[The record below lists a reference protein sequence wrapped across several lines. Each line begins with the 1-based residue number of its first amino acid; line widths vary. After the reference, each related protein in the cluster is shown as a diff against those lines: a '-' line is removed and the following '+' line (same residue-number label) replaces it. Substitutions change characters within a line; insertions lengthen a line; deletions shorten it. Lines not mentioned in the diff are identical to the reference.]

1 MTGGH
6 GALPYFNAFMNAFM
20 KDKPRESFEKAPPIP
35 SEIKSLIEK
44 NKREELEKLEKAD
57 EAGFKTGVVFTPGT
71 KITDPAAAPAGD
83 VPTTSPSSTDTKPDN
98 PGNPGGD
105 PPVQKPPVQKPP
117 EQKKPDAPAQPEG
130 PKRKGKKGDGR

>member
-20 KDKPRESFEKAPPIP
+20 KDKPRETFEKAPPIP
-35 SEIKSLIEK
+35 SDIKSLIEK

-57 EAGFKTGVVFTPGT
+57 EAGLKTGIVFTPGT

-83 VPTTSPSSTDTKPDN
+83 GPATTNPTSTDTKPDN

-105 PPVQKPPVQKPP
+105 PPVRPPVTTSTPQR
-117 EQKKPDAPAQPEG
+117 KPDPPPTR
-130 PKRKGKKGDGR
+130 PKRKP